1 MHVACLETH
10 GRCSCCSCEASWC
23 PKISFHC
30 IVGSAEYYS
39 LTLLIIGFSTSILII
54 LISIFFL
61 SWPFYRSFICF
72 QFYHSILIYQIL
84 YSPIQSSFFE
94 FLIFFLGH
102 FVKVLLVF
110 NFIIQFKFSELYF
123 PIWFSLF

>member
-1 MHVACLETH
+1 
-10 GRCSCCSCEASWC
+10 
-23 PKISFHC
+23 
-30 IVGSAEYYS
+30 
-39 LTLLIIGFSTSILII
+39 
-54 LISIFFL
+54 L

-123 PIWFSLF
+123 LIWSSLFWFLFFFLALL